1 MHHIGRSVGLDCD
14 CSDIHICE
22 TLVFGAGN
30 KQLTFAESH
39 KPLTGYMTNRAN
51 FIKVENFGMLL
62 FGITPASK
70 WTILLTAIYCTEA
83 LLCLWYSQE
92 NPKKKP
98 WLCLFPFFLPG
109 HCHRF
114 ESPVLL
120 FPAHL

>member
-39 KPLTGYMTNRAN
+39 KPLTGYMNNRAS

-70 WTILLTAIYCTEA
+70 WTILLTTIYCTEV
-83 LLCLWYSQE
+83 LLCLGYSQE
-92 NPKKKP
+92 NHKKKP
-98 WLCLFPFFLPG
+98 WLCPFPFFLPR
-109 HCHRF
+109 HYH
-114 ESPVLL
+114 
-120 FPAHL
+120 